1 MDGAF
6 IAYHNTREI
15 FGFEYVKTS
24 EIEKRIFG
32 SKNFSDVCFM
42 VCSKLLTQ
50 LMDRILVDF
59 KDEEYQHL
67 KIGFY
72 ACSFTKKLMI
82 FVELVNDEIELE
94 EGLDYDEVK
103 RRVLVKKSEEVRD
116 EIDYYT
122 KIKKLVNKVYKYE
135 CFVYQFVNGALQKNG
150 NFEFHEGDVVEVKYS
165 LNSCGKPSFTD
176 YMNFLHEAY
185 KADSLNI
192 DLTYAGIWTK

>member
-6 IAYHNTREI
+6 IAYHNTKEI

-32 SKNFSDVCFM
+32 SNNFSDVCFM
-42 VCSKLLTQ
+42 VCSKILTQ
-50 LMDRILVDF
+50 ILDKILEDF
-59 KDEEYQHL
+59 KTEEYQHL

-82 FVELVNDEIELE
+82 FVELVNDEMELE
-94 EGLDYDEVK
+94 EGIDYEAAKKKLQVT
-103 RRVLVKKSEEVRD
+103 KSEEVRD

-122 KIKKLVNKVYKYE
+122 KTKKLVNKVFKYE
-135 CFVYQFVNGALQKNG
+135 AFVYQFVNGALQKNG
-150 NFEFHEGDVVEVKYS
+150 NFEFHEGDVMEVRYS
-165 LNSCGKPSFTD
+165 MNSCGKPSFND

-185 KADSLNI
+185 KAESLNI
-192 DLTYAGIWTK
+192 DLTYSGIWMK